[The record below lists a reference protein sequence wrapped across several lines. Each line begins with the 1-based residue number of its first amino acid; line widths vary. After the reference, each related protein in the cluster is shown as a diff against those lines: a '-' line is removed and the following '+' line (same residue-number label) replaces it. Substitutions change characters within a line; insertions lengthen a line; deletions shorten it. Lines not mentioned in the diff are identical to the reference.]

1 MTGGAIPRSLYR
13 TRCPLLFRP
22 TLRTLVCAAFIHKQ
36 MCLNPNQINK
46 LYIPS
51 TSTCVCAIR
60 RVGQNRICTPY
71 MAVCMVIFLL
81 KIPYIHRIYVCM
93 YGFVQPQLC
102 AMRTHL
108 YSPSTHTH
116 THTHSHTHS
125 HTHTHMQTDLLQR
138 FKMAQEEEPGLMIK
152 KVEIG
157 SMDVTELLETMNL
170 TQVWVCVVA
179 YEQIRQWR

>member
-1 MTGGAIPRSLYR
+1 
-13 TRCPLLFRP
+13 
-22 TLRTLVCAAFIHKQ
+22 
-36 MCLNPNQINK
+36 
-46 LYIPS
+46 
-51 TSTCVCAIR
+51 
-60 RVGQNRICTPY
+60 
-71 MAVCMVIFLL
+71 
-81 KIPYIHRIYVCM
+81 
-93 YGFVQPQLC
+93 
-102 AMRTHL
+102 MRTHL

-179 YEQIRQWR
+179 YEQIR